1 MNLSVDVFSDAIC
14 PWCFIGKRR
23 LEKALSSL
31 NGRHEI
37 EVAWHPF
44 QLNPEMPRKGLDRK
58 TYRTAKFGSW
68 ERSLALDAGVEKV
81 GVREGIAFA
90 HDRIQRTPNTF
101 DAHRLVWLAGQKGL
115 QDAMVE
121 ALFHSYFIEG
131 VDVGDPGNLVDIA
144 VAAGLDA
151 KQAEDGLNSGAG
163 AEVVREEENEAR
175 RLGVSSVPL
184 FLINGRHAVSGAQE
198 AGTLISA
205 FDRVA
210 ELEGSEMGVRRRDPR
225 AG

>member
-1 MNLSVDVFSDAIC
+1 MNLSVDIFSDAIC

-23 LEKALSSL
+23 LEKALASL
-31 NGRHEI
+31 DGRHEI
-37 EVAWHPF
+37 EVAWRPF

-90 HDRIQRTPNTF
+90 HDRIQRTPNTL
-101 DAHRLVWLAGQKGL
+101 DAHRLVWFAGQKGF
-115 QDAMVE
+115 QDLIVE

-131 VDVGDPGNLVDIA
+131 VDVGDPENLVDIA
-144 VAAGLDA
+144 GAAGLDA
-151 KQAEDGLNSGAG
+151 KQAEDMLNSDAG
-163 AEVVREEENEAR
+163 AEAVRGEENEAR
-175 RLGVSSVPL
+175 RIGVSSVPL
-184 FLINGRHAVSGAQE
+184 FLINGRHTVSGAQE

-205 FDRVA
+205 FDRAA
-210 ELEGSEMGVRRRDPR
+210 ELEGSEQGVRRRDAR